1 MEEKLIFFKTGFM
14 ESSLSSNDLY
24 RSIFAGGFRL
34 TEVDREDLGASILN
48 DFSSDP
54 PTII

>member
-1 MEEKLIFFKTGFM
+1 MEEKLIFFKMGFM
-14 ESSLSSNDLY
+14 VRSFSSNDLY
-24 RSIFAGGFRL
+24 RSIFTGGFRL
-34 TEVDREDLGASILN
+34 TEVDREDFGASILN